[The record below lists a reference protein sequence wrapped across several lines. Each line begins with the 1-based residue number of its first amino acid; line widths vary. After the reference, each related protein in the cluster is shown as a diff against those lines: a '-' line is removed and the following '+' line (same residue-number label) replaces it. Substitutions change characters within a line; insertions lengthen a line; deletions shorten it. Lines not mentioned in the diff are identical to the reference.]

1 MKFSISPDPIP
12 GGHAG
17 IDARLKLGPRI
28 HPTAYVVPGATVIG
42 DVTLM
47 EESSVWYGAVLR
59 GDINRII
66 IGPRSNVQDNAVVHI
81 DTPNETRLGELVTVG
96 HSAIV
101 HACIIDDEVLIGMG
115 AIILDGAE
123 IGARSII
130 GANALVTLGTKIP
143 PGSLVLGSPAKVKR
157 ALTLEEQKDIARWA
171 WSYVETSKHFREFY
185 SRDDGERR
193 LPACSRRQLADDTI
207 KSLNAIQKVLGK
219 LADRTRAGKAACA
232 PRIRNTINVSELTPV
247 LAPVPATTHAPAE

>member
-1 MKFSISPDPIP
+1 MKPSIPANSIP
-12 GGHAG
+12 VGHAG

-28 HPTAYVVPGATVIG
+28 HPTAYVVPSAIVIG

-59 GDINRII
+59 GDINRIT

-96 HSAIV
+96 HSAVV
-101 HACIIDDEVLIGMG
+101 HACLIDDEVLIGMG

-123 IGARSII
+123 IGSRSII

-143 PGSLVLGSPAKVKR
+143 PGSLVLGSPAKVRR
-157 ALTLEEQKDIARWA
+157 ALTLDEQKDIARWA
-171 WSYVETSKHFREFY
+171 WSYVETAKHFREFY
-185 SRDDGERR
+185 SR
-193 LPACSRRQLADDTI
+193 
-207 KSLNAIQKVLGK
+207 K
-219 LADRTRAGKAACA
+219 L
-232 PRIRNTINVSELTPV
+232 
-247 LAPVPATTHAPAE
+247 

>member
-1 MKFSISPDPIP
+1 MPKMNVDPHNLP
-12 GGHAG
+12 TGHSG
-17 IDARLKLGPRI
+17 IDARLKKGPTI
-28 HPTAYVVPGATVIG
+28 HPSAWVMPGATVIG
-42 DVTLM
+42 AVTLK
-47 EESSVWYGAVLR
+47 EESSVWCGAVLR

-130 GANALVTLGTKIP
+130 GANA
-143 PGSLVLGSPAKVKR
+143 
-157 ALTLEEQKDIARWA
+157 
-171 WSYVETSKHFREFY
+171 
-185 SRDDGERR
+185 
-193 LPACSRRQLADDTI
+193 
-207 KSLNAIQKVLGK
+207 
-219 LADRTRAGKAACA
+219 
-232 PRIRNTINVSELTPV
+232 
-247 LAPVPATTHAPAE
+247 